1 MRRDNTRA
9 RLVAKKICYG
19 LAGTGDACEAAAYF
33 GSFACFRM
41 ASYNF
46 FIPVKLA

>member
-1 MRRDNTRA
+1 LQHR
-9 RLVAKKICYG
+9 VCYG
-19 LAGTGDACEAAAYF
+19 LAGAGDACDTAAYF

-46 FIPVKLA
+46 FIAVKLA